1 MKKKY
6 KNTGELI
13 LGFNGRDS
21 HAITEVY
28 ELVHKQLCSYCYRI
42 VDDTTEAEDIVTEAF
57 IKLLKD
63 TSNQFD
69 SFQDMRQHLY
79 TAVRW
84 ASFNSLKKQRR
95 QKDEAAAIDILTDVY
110 DDPIQNVMMKA
121 DIVNE
126 VYNEIHKFRDIDQ
139 QLIELSFVHGYSAKQ
154 IGEILGMAEQSVHNR
169 KSELIKSLRIA
180 MIRKAMIMLLL
191 IDFYPN

>member
-1 MKKKY
+1 MKKRY
-6 KNTGELI
+6 KNTGELMQ
-13 LGFNGRDS
+13 GFNGRDS

-28 ELVHKQLCSYCYRI
+28 ERVHKQLCSYCYSI
-42 VDDTTEAEDIVTEAF
+42 VDDTTEAEDIVTEVF
-57 IKLLKD
+57 IKLLED
-63 TSNQFD
+63 AGTHFN
-69 SFQDMRQHLY
+69 SFQDMRYHLY

-84 ASFNSLKKQRR
+84 ASLNSLKKQRR
-95 QKDEAAAIDILTDVY
+95 QKDEAAAIDILTDAY
-110 DDPIQNVMMKA
+110 DEPIQTIMLKA

-126 VYNEIHKFRDIDQ
+126 VYNEIYKFRDIDQ
-139 QLIELSFVHGYSAKQ
+139 QLIELSFVHGYTAKQ

-180 MIRKAMIMLLL
+180 MIRKTMIMLLL